1 MAVIRQ
7 MTGEVDVTAPGSS
20 RRPPVSLE
28 SGLDMT
34 RRQYPAPALSPVQ
47 IKIKGACAGDEKPAL
62 I

>member
-1 MAVIRQ
+1 